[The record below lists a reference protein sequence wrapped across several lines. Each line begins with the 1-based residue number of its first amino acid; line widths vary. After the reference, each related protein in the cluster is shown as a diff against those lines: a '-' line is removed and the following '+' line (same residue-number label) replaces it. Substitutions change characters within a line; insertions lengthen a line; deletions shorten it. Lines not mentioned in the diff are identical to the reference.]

1 MRICN
6 FDTNFEVFCVFL
18 VPIDYFNRIMCD
30 NNTINSFTFA
40 KTAKLIFN
48 EAGKIKYIQI
58 SVKLTPKFLCK
69 TNGKMDFLGARRAIT
84 QCRVITVRPIFFKMV
99 LNRAQ
104 SLNEK
109 SHEISARKN
118 KK

>member
-58 SVKLTPKFLCK
+58 SVHVLYIHVLYMYIKPMGKWIFLAR
-69 TNGKMDFLGARRAIT
+69 GALLRNA
-84 QCRVITVRPIFFKMV
+84 
-99 LNRAQ
+99 A
-104 SLNEK
+104 S
-109 SHEISARKN
+109 
-118 KK
+118 

>member
-1 MRICN
+1 MKLCP
-6 FDTNFEVFCVFL
+6 V
-18 VPIDYFNRIMCD
+18 
-30 NNTINSFTFA
+30 TILIN
-40 KTAKLIFN
+40 KTEK
-48 EAGKIKYIQI
+48 
-58 SVKLTPKFLCK
+58 PKFLCK